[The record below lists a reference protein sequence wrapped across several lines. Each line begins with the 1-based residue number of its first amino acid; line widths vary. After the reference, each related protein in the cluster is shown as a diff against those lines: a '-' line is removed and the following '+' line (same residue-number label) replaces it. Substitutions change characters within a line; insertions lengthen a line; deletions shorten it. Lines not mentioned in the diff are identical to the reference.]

1 MRAFAVALGRRAVQA
16 ALVALI
22 VGTLCFVLVRL
33 LPGDMAFRIAA
44 GRYGYDYV
52 NAAAAAAVRAELG
65 LDRPALVQFVDW
77 LAQLMRFD
85 LGVSLV
91 SGDRVIDEIAHQLG
105 HTLTLAVAAIILA
118 LLIGP
123 PLGLLAGLRPHGV
136 ADRLSLVAATVLR
149 ALPTFVVGIVLI
161 EILALR
167 FDLLPAAG
175 FHEHGNLVLP
185 ALALALGLAAVSCRV
200 TRDAMVDVAA
210 SPQFLFARTKGL
222 ADGQALL
229 RHGLRNVGV
238 PVVAYLAVQLV
249 YLVEGVVVVETLFA
263 WPGIGHALVHAIVG
277 RDIPMV
283 QGCALV
289 MGLMFVLLNALVDL
303 ACIAID
309 PRRRAA

>member
-77 LAQLMRFD
+77 LAQLVRFD

-123 PLGLLAGLRPHGV
+123 PLGLLA
-136 ADRLSLVAATVLR
+136 
-149 ALPTFVVGIVLI
+149 
-161 EILALR
+161 
-167 FDLLPAAG
+167 
-175 FHEHGNLVLP
+175 
-185 ALALALGLAAVSCRV
+185 
-200 TRDAMVDVAA
+200 
-210 SPQFLFARTKGL
+210 
-222 ADGQALL
+222 
-229 RHGLRNVGV
+229 
-238 PVVAYLAVQLV
+238 
-249 YLVEGVVVVETLFA
+249 
-263 WPGIGHALVHAIVG
+263 
-277 RDIPMV
+277 
-283 QGCALV
+283 
-289 MGLMFVLLNALVDL
+289 
-303 ACIAID
+303 
-309 PRRRAA
+309 